1 MPVPVPACAGISD
14 KRCIFGVRLN
24 TDAMTI
30 ELNLR
35 YHTTWGEQ
43 IKLRTGKKLYDMTYQ
58 PGGVWQAVLTGR
70 ELRPGAEYSYL
81 VVRKDKVVRR
91 EWRGRR
97 FLAPEGAGA
106 VTVRDRWTD
115 RPADSAFWSSAFS
128 DVVFR
133 RSEGRSFRTDTQKTL
148 PGGGNVTFVIPAA
161 QVRPGLGAAIVTDA
175 DWAKPILLD
184 DSRFPWWSVTLD
196 VRNPFEF
203 KFVLVENGRIVR
215 WEEGPNHLF
224 AEVPAKGTHL
234 VVNDLVP
241 AFQSLPWRGAG
252 TAVPVFSLRTEES
265 FGVGEFHDLEKLVDW
280 AVATGQNILQLLPIN
295 DTTMTGTWRDSYP
308 YNAVSSFALHPQ
320 FIHLPAAGIRRTPA
334 YKALQEELNSL
345 PQVDYERVNS
355 EKLRLL
361 RKAYAKTTDLESA
374 EYKEF
379 VDKNADWL
387 LPYAAY
393 CILRD
398 LNGTA
403 DFSQWG
409 ANAVY
414 TKRKADAVRSAHAAE
429 AGFWCWVQF
438 LLDKQLKEAVAYAH
452 RRGVALKGD
461 LPIGVSRTSADAWAS
476 PQLFNMDSQAGAP
489 PDAFAADGQN
499 WGFPTYN
506 WDAMAAEGYA
516 WWKARLRKMNEYF
529 DAYRIDHI
537 LGFFRIWEIPV
548 PYKSGLMG
556 HFSPA
561 LPYSG
566 EELMQHGFELP
577 CPKGEFEEDVLFVED
592 PHKKGWW
599 HPRIAAQDTPAYARL
614 APWQKEAYDA
624 LYNDFF
630 YHRHNQFWKAR
641 AYEKLP
647 ALLRSTGMLSC
658 GEDLGM
664 IPATVPETM
673 ADLGILSLEI
683 QRMPKSMEVE
693 FGDPATYPYNCVCA
707 TGTHDT
713 STLRAWW
720 EEDREAS
727 QRYYNTLLGCTG
739 EVPATCEPWVA
750 EMIVS
755 QHLASPAMLCILPLQ
770 DWLSIDGGLRF
781 GGDPIDERINIP
793 ANPRHYWRYRMHCT
807 LESLL
812 SATSFNTRL
821 HGLITASGR
830 GQ

>member
-1 MPVPVPACAGISD
+1 
-14 KRCIFGVRLN
+14 
-24 TDAMTI
+24 
-30 ELNLR
+30 
-35 YHTTWGEQ
+35 
-43 IKLRTGKKLYDMTYQ
+43 
-58 PGGVWQAVLTGR
+58 
-70 ELRPGAEYSYL
+70 
-81 VVRKDKVVRR
+81 
-91 EWRGRR
+91 
-97 FLAPEGAGA
+97 
-106 VTVRDRWTD
+106 
-115 RPADSAFWSSAFS
+115 
-128 DVVFR
+128 
-133 RSEGRSFRTDTQKTL
+133 
-148 PGGGNVTFVIPAA
+148 
-161 QVRPGLGAAIVTDA
+161 
-175 DWAKPILLD
+175 
-184 DSRFPWWSVTLD
+184 
-196 VRNPFEF
+196 
-203 KFVLVENGRIVR
+203 
-215 WEEGPNHLF
+215 
-224 AEVPAKGTHL
+224 
-234 VVNDLVP
+234 
-241 AFQSLPWRGAG
+241 
-252 TAVPVFSLRTEES
+252 
-265 FGVGEFHDLEKLVDW
+265 
-280 AVATGQNILQLLPIN
+280 
-295 DTTMTGTWRDSYP
+295 
-308 YNAVSSFALHPQ
+308 
-320 FIHLPAAGIRRTPA
+320 
-334 YKALQEELNSL
+334 
-345 PQVDYERVNS
+345 
-355 EKLRLL
+355 
-361 RKAYAKTTDLESA
+361 
-374 EYKEF
+374 
-379 VDKNADWL
+379 
-387 LPYAAY
+387 
-393 CILRD
+393 
-398 LNGTA
+398 
-403 DFSQWG
+403 
-409 ANAVY
+409 
-414 TKRKADAVRSAHAAE
+414 
-429 AGFWCWVQF
+429 
-438 LLDKQLKEAVAYAH
+438 
-452 RRGVALKGD
+452 
-461 LPIGVSRTSADAWAS
+461 
-476 PQLFNMDSQAGAP
+476 
-489 PDAFAADGQN
+489 
-499 WGFPTYN
+499 
-506 WDAMAAEGYA
+506 MAAEGYA

-561 LPYSG
+561 LPYCG

-812 SATSFNTRL
+812 SATSFNARL
-821 HGLITASGR
+821 HGLIAASGR